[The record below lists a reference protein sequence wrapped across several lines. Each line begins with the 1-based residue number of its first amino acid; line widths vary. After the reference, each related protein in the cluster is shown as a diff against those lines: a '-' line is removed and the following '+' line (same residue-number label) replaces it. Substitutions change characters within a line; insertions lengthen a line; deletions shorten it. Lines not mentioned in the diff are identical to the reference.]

1 MSLRRAAAAAVLS
14 TALAGAGALAPLG
27 SATAADPA
35 AGSDRAAA
43 GGCVSKAEF
52 RKLKVGMT
60 VPQVKRVTGTNGRQ
74 VYKTALPG
82 GKTVI
87 GRAYKACDP
96 REGVGVSFTD
106 EKGPTFRLAFK
117 SASWQG
123 R

>member
-14 TALAGAGALAPLG
+14 TAVAGAGAVTPVG
-27 SATAADPA
+27 SATAADPS

-52 RKLKVGMT
+52 RKIKVGMT
-60 VPQVKRVTGTNGRQ
+60 IPQVKRLTGTNGRQ
-74 VYKTALPG
+74 VLKSELPE
-82 GKTVI
+82 GKFVI
-87 GRAYKACDP
+87 GRAYKACTP
-96 REGVGVSFTD
+96 REAVGVSFTN
-106 EKGPTFRLAFK
+106 EKSRTYRVAAK